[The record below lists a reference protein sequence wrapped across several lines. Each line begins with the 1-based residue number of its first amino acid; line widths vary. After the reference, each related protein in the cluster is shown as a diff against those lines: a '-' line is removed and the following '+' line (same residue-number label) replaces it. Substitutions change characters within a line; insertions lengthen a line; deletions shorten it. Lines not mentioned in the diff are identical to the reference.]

1 MRNARVVAS
10 AGVGKSRWGTME
22 VERAMRNGSAAS
34 AAAIVFAAP
43 PAVAAEEKR
52 AASLEDRVNLGA
64 RLLGA

>member
-1 MRNARVVAS
+1 
-10 AGVGKSRWGTME
+10 ME
-22 VERAMRNGSAAS
+22 VERAMKNGSAA
-34 AAAIVFAAP
+34 AIAFAAP